1 MQKAYF
7 VIGVAFA
14 ARGCEINEVDWKDV
28 SRLDAVGSAATGD
41 GSTGDTIGTYRI
53 RYYRSK
59 AREAVSTEP
68 EYCFIHD
75 SLQVQVLDNYFAF
88 WPAEYKHGT
97 SFLFCAHDH
106 LNILLVFLR
115 PYISQTDTS
124 SPSWFLHVSSQC
136 SKHRKKLNEPLG

>member
-28 SRLDAVGSAATGD
+28 SRLDAIGSAATGD

-88 WPAEYKHGT
+88 LASRIQTRYFFFVLCARSFEYYA
-97 SFLFCAHDH
+97 C
-106 LNILLVFLR
+106 V
-115 PYISQTDTS
+115 SQAIY
-124 SPSWFLHVSSQC
+124 FA
-136 SKHRKKLNEPLG
+136 N